1 MKKSFSQKIKGDKVI
16 WLMILLLC
24 LASILAIYSS
34 VGSKEAF
41 MMPLLKQSVLV
52 LLSFAAVY
60 FFHRIPI
67 SWYRWLAIP
76 FLIGSAILLLIT
88 PFIGEEMRGATRAIS
103 ILGFTF
109 NPTDLAKI
117 GIILYIAKV
126 MESEALSTFKEFA
139 WKILAPVAVV
149 LVLILWNST
158 SAGLLL
164 LLLVM
169 IMFFV
174 GEVKT
179 AFWFKSAAIAAVFVG
194 LYFADGATVHLLP
207 RSTTAVNRVKDFFGT
222 DEAANDRNA
231 IKKAEQ
237 IDYSKMAIASGGFIG
252 KGPGHSTQR
261 YVLSQAYSDFIYA
274 IIIEE
279 YGLVGGVLILAFY
292 LVMLFRAVVIARS
305 CTRVF
310 PVLVVLGVMLSILFQ
325 AMLNMCVAVGLVPV
339 TGQPLPLVSLGGSSL
354 LTISISLGIV
364 LAVSRATEER
374 KIVEKNKTEQED

>member
-1 MKKSFSQKIKGDKVI
+1 
-16 WLMILLLC
+16 
-24 LASILAIYSS
+24 
-34 VGSKEAF
+34 
-41 MMPLLKQSVLV
+41 
-52 LLSFAAVY
+52 
-60 FFHRIPI
+60 
-67 SWYRWLAIP
+67 
-76 FLIGSAILLLIT
+76 
-88 PFIGEEMRGATRAIS
+88 
-103 ILGFTF
+103 
-109 NPTDLAKI
+109 
-117 GIILYIAKV
+117 
-126 MESEALSTFKEFA
+126 
-139 WKILAPVAVV
+139 VAVV

-179 AFWFKSAAIAAVFVG
+179 AFWFKSAAIAVVFVG

-222 DEAANDRNA
+222 DEVANDRNVS
-231 IKKAEQ
+231 KKVEQ
-237 IDYSKMAIASGGFIG
+237 IDYSKMAIASGGFFG

-279 YGLVGGVLILAFY
+279 YGLLGSVLILAFY
-292 LVMLFRAVVIARS
+292 FVMLFRAVVIARS

-310 PVLVVLGVMLSILFQ
+310 PVLVVLGVMLSIIFQ

-364 LAVSRATEER
+364 LAVSRSTEER
-374 KIVEKNKTEQED
+374 KIVEKNKTEQEIDKWAKQ